1 MDGVRGSAF
10 LRDGEEKVLQPRMEI
25 EKKEKENKTHI
36 NYPPLTHPCV
46 PIHNARALRLR

>member
-25 EKKEKENKTHI
+25 ENKIKKKTRH
-36 NYPPLTHPCV
+36 T
-46 PIHNARALRLR
+46 

>member
-25 EKKEKENKTHI
+25 EKKEKKKKEKTTPTH
-36 NYPPLTHPCV
+36 NSLPPPPKTMPVC
-46 PIHNARALRLR
+46 IT